1 MHVENELVGYVT
13 RSEQEYDEVI
23 EEYEEEVLIQ
33 EEFPESPVTDTVVAG
48 PAQGKPWCMTLIFVI
63 TIYIN
68 IGYTFTLQELYGNH
82 MHI

>member
-13 RSEQEYDEVI
+13 RGEQEYDEVI
-23 EEYEEEVLIQ
+23 EEYEEEVIIQ
-33 EEFPESPVTDTVVAG
+33 EEFLEPPVTDTAVAAL
-48 PAQGKPWCMTLIFVI
+48 AQGKPWCMTLILLI

-68 IGYTFTLQELYGNH
+68 ICYAFTLQELYGNH